1 MAAYY
6 QEMSFEDEWA
16 QENEL
21 AGEFSAEAGFQEQ
34 ESENEAFFNNLASMG
49 ERSGKSRALRR
60 IALAAA
66 RSALRGRTMDEP
78 GRDGELG
85 EYGGMSAEAAFLETA
100 GLSPEMA
107 MLEMEHLGHAAAVS
121 ESGQEAAEQFLP
133 LIALAGKALLPVLAK
148 KALPFAMKM
157 GSKVLPQ
164 LARKVAPQLTRGIS
178 NITRTLHQHP
188 ASRRLIRAV
197 PRIAR
202 GTLLDILRRH
212 SQGGSIDPALV
223 SRILAGRTANVL
235 SNPGRLART
244 WQRSSSADARYHS
257 QQGGNGSRRSPGGIC
272 RCCGR

>member
-6 QEMSFEDEWA
+6 QEMSFEEEWA

-21 AGEFSAEAGFQEQ
+21 AGEFTAEAGSHEQ
-34 ESENEAFFNNLASMG
+34 ESENEDFFNNLASMG

-66 RSALRGRTMDEP
+66 RSALRGRTLDEP

-85 EYGGMSAEAAFLETA
+85 EYEGLSAEAAFLEAT

-107 MLEMEHLGHAAAVS
+107 MLEMEHLGHAAAEAES
-121 ESGQEAAEQFLP
+121 EQEAAEQFLP

-164 LARKVAPQLTRGIS
+164 LARRVSPQLSRGIG
-178 NITRTLHQHP
+178 NITRTLYQHP

-202 GTLLDILRRH
+202 GTMLDVLRRY
-212 SQGGSIDPALV
+212 SQGGRIDPAMV
-223 SRILAGRTANVL
+223 SRLLAGRTAQVL
-235 SNPGRLART
+235 SNPTQLART
-244 WQRSSSADARYHS
+244 WQRSASADARYHS
-257 QQGGNGSRRSPGGIC
+257 QHGGNVPASSNGGIC